1 MNRERAEAHLR
12 LLAEAELRRV
22 PVSPVDGAVSYRL
35 GLVTQALRS
44 VGAIDDDTGELIQAE
59 LELALAMRPGGAP
72 RPGPGWPSPAAVV
85 QDRMDRLARLR
96 SARSA
101 REVPVSAA
109 SAGPA
114 GSWRLIP
121 VGRMIQIPEAELLLL
136 TYVQTAAGAR
146 FTTATGPSS
155 SSGPRGSGGMCGSS
169 RRQLYRFAAA
179 DDLGTTYQ
187 LSGRT
192 GSPAGLLEV
201 QPDPPEAI
209 RWLDLTPVPGEPAIR
224 VDLARPDPGGSVPA
238 ITVTRKA
245 ASAGE
250 ILLDVIAAQ
259 LLTVAVTFRR
269 DTAKQRAAARREL
282 LWLAGEDKLG
292 DIITALQAA
301 DALPAAS
308 PVPGQLARL
317 CARLGIS
324 GHGITAPA
332 ADGVPEPWES
342 MLTRYRRPEPG
353 PALAPG
359 RWASPVGEL
368 PGQDGTRI
376 AVLDVH
382 HGESGTIVYLLVSDV
397 TAEDDWPYGRMV
409 RPLPALW
416 IRDSSDR
423 WHTTRIRGTGRPGVH
438 GECVLWLA
446 VTPALDRG
454 STWIDVVATGQSA
467 EARATVPLRGWGPC

>member
-22 PVSPVDGAVSYRL
+22 PVSPVDGAVSHRL
-35 GLVTQALRS
+35 ALVTQALAA
-44 VGAIDDDTGELIQAE
+44 VGAIDAGRGEQIQAE
-59 LELALAMRPGGAP
+59 LELALAMRPGSAP
-72 RPGPGWPSPAAVV
+72 RPGPGWPSPAAVA
-85 QDRMDRLARLR
+85 QDRMDRLAQLQ

-109 SAGPA
+109 RAWPA
-114 GSWRLIP
+114 ASWRLIP
-121 VGRMIQIPEAELLLL
+121 VGQVIQIREAELLLL
-136 TYVQTAAGAR
+136 TYVQTAEGAR
-146 FTTATGPSS
+146 FTTAAGPFSS
-155 SSGPRGSGGMCGSS
+155 AGQRGSGGMCGSS
-169 RRQLYRFAAA
+169 RQRPYRFTAT
-179 DDLGTTYQ
+179 DDQGTTCQ

-192 GSPAGLLEV
+192 GSRAGLLEL
-201 QPDPPEAI
+201 QPDPPAAI

-224 VDLARPDPGGSVPA
+224 VDLAPPDPAGSVPA
-238 ITVTRKA
+238 ITVTRKT
-245 ASAGE
+245 ASSGE

-259 LLTVAVTFRR
+259 LLTVAVTFPR
-269 DTAKQRAAARREL
+269 DTAERRAAARREL
-282 LWLAGEDKLG
+282 LWLAGEDRLG

-317 CARLGIS
+317 CTQLGIS

-332 ADGVPEPWES
+332 AHGLPEPWES

-359 RWASPVGEL
+359 RWASPVAEL
-368 PGQDGTRI
+368 PEQDGTRI

-382 HGESGTIVYLLVSDV
+382 HGESGTVVYLLVSGV
-397 TAEDDWPYGRMV
+397 TAEDDWPYGRVV

-423 WHTTRIRGTGRPGVH
+423 WHTTQVHGTGRTGGH
-438 GECVLWLA
+438 GEVVLWLD
-446 VTPALDRG
+446 VKPPLDRG
-454 STWIDVVATGQSA
+454 TTWIDVVAAGQSA